1 MPGTA
6 LMHDAVPSSSLP
18 AKAPPLAT
26 TFVVK
31 IAERCNL
38 NCSYCYMYN
47 KGDTSFLGRPKFMS
61 TEAAAA
67 MLGRIVGYAQRHD
80 LREITLALHGGE
92 PLLIGRRW
100 VRWFLDEARRVAS
113 SGISF
118 NIGVQTNGTLLD
130 NEWVELFSAHDVT
143 IGVSCDGPEEWNDRE
158 RRDFAGRGSYHE
170 VRRALDLLVE
180 KYGARWGVLTVVNP
194 EVPGR
199 TVLNHF
205 MDIGVRKVDFLWPEY
220 HHDAPPPWPPGT
232 LGDYYCELFDY
243 WYDEIPS
250 PPRIRWFETAISLLL
265 GGRADCDAL
274 GPHPVADIMVESDGT
289 WEALD
294 TLRICGNGITR
305 TGLDVRTRDVE
316 DIWAVPLYQIGL
328 RNQEL
333 LPEVCRSCAYRQVC
347 GGGYLPH
354 RYRSDTGFANPSVYC
369 ADLLGVLS
377 HIRRRLAA
385 DLQRVRTAAVP
396 A

>member
-1 MPGTA
+1 
-6 LMHDAVPSSSLP
+6 
-18 AKAPPLAT
+18 
-26 TFVVK
+26 
-31 IAERCNL
+31 
-38 NCSYCYMYN
+38 
-47 KGDTSFLGRPKFMS
+47 
-61 TEAAAA
+61 
-67 MLGRIVGYAQRHD
+67 
-80 LREITLALHGGE
+80 
-92 PLLIGRRW
+92 
-100 VRWFLDEARRVAS
+100 
-113 SGISF
+113 
-118 NIGVQTNGTLLD
+118 
-130 NEWVELFSAHDVT
+130 
-143 IGVSCDGPEEWNDRE
+143 
-158 RRDFAGRGSYHE
+158 
-170 VRRALDLLVE
+170 
-180 KYGARWGVLTVVNP
+180 
-194 EVPGR
+194 
-199 TVLNHF
+199 
-205 MDIGVRKVDFLWPEY
+205 
-220 HHDAPPPWPPGT
+220 
-232 LGDYYCELFDY
+232 
-243 WYDEIPS
+243 
-250 PPRIRWFETAISLLL
+250 
-265 GGRADCDAL
+265 
-274 GPHPVADIMVESDGT
+274 VESDGT